1 MSGNTYIDVFTYL
14 RAVTGLETASLVGNL
29 GRTTSAQL
37 AGVSSLPVGPAT
49 TVPLSQFDQ
58 ITIFD
63 GPNTEVCMVGS
74 AGAAAGATSIPLLQ
88 PTQFAHAQY
97 TSFCTDG
104 VLGSLADSIIEA
116 SNWIENICQQSQFQ
130 QTYTGETIRMGSMRG
145 ALDNRNNLVF
155 RPRHFPVVSDS
166 GITVESSI
174 NDPVVYDQSQLI
186 LDGAKQV
193 VTVPWLLPVGAGS
206 GSSSFWNS
214 VAPPYGRADN
224 LYLLITYVAGY
235 LPANMPGDIRDC
247 TVMLTS
253 EILGRRENPTGADSI
268 RLGDKQLT
276 VTTSRDTLGESLLV
290 KIVKQKLQ
298 PYSVEAY

>member
-1 MSGNTYIDVFTYL
+1 MSTTYIDPFVYQ
-14 RAVTGLETASLVGNL
+14 RAVTGLESASLIGNI
-29 GRTTSAQL
+29 GRITSVLA
-37 AGVSSLPVGPAT
+37 AGVSSLPIGPNT
-49 TVPLSQFDQ
+49 IVPLNMFDQ

-63 GPNTEVCMVGS
+63 GPNTEVCMVGANTS
-74 AGAAAGATSIPLLQ
+74 VGSNSIPLLQ
-88 PTQFAHAQY
+88 PTQFAHGQY
-97 TSFCTDG
+97 VAYCSDG
-104 VLGSLADSIIEA
+104 VLGSLADAIVEA

-130 QTYTGETIRMGSMRG
+130 QTYTQETLRMGSMRG

-166 GITVESSI
+166 GITIESSI
-174 NDPVVYDQSQLI
+174 NDPVTYDQSQLI

-193 VTVPWLLPVGAGS
+193 VTVPWLLPTGAGN

-235 LPANMPGDIRDC
+235 LSANMPGDIRDC

-253 EILGRRENPTGADSI
+253 EILGRRENPTGADQI

-276 VTTSRDTLGESLLV
+276 VTTSRDTIGETLLV
-290 KIVKQKLQ
+290 KAVKNKLQ

>member
-14 RAVTGLETASLVGNL
+14 RAVTGMETASLVGNT
-29 GRTTSAQL
+29 GRLTSAIA

-49 TVPLSQFDQ
+49 TVALNQFDN

-74 AGAAAGATSIPLLQ
+74 NTSIGAASIPLQQ
-88 PTQFAHAQY
+88 PTVNAHGQY
-97 TSFCTDG
+97 IAYCSDG
-104 VLGSLADSIIEA
+104 VLGSLADSIGEA
-116 SNWIENICQQSQFQ
+116 SNWIENICQQTLFQ

-166 GITVESSI
+166 GIIIESSI
-174 NDPVVYDQSQLI
+174 NDPVTYDQTQLI

-224 LYLLITYVAGY
+224 LYLQITYVAGY
-235 LPANMPGDIRDC
+235 LPANIPGDIRDC
-247 TVMLTS
+247 AVLLTS
-253 EILGRRENPTGADSI
+253 EILGRRENPTGADVM
-268 RLGDKQLT
+268 RLGDKTLQM
-276 VTTSRDTLGESLLV
+276 TTSRDTVGESLLV
-290 KIVKQKLQ
+290 KGVKNKLQ